1 MINLQR
7 GEPMRTAQ
15 ILKGLK
21 VNRETLRLMD
31 SDLRQ
36 AAGGGSTLSQCRRSG
51 GPCTTRA
58 FPGFTLET

>member
-1 MINLQR
+1 
-7 GEPMRTAQ
+7 MRTAQ